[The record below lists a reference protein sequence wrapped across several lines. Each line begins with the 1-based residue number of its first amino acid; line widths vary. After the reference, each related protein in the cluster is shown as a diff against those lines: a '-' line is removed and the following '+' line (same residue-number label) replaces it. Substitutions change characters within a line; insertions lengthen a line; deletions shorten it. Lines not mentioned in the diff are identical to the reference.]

1 MTCQEMILSNDYADI
16 IVDFKITEQS
26 PYETP
31 TDICYHNVEGDLGI
45 VYVKRSELP
54 PITLSSLSYSFLPKC
69 YGLMQMDE
77 VTGGVQEFDTTS
89 LIEAGIL
96 QSQGQPLELTG
107 LSLIHI

>member
-16 IVDFKITEQS
+16 IVDFKMPEQL
-26 PYETP
+26 PHKTP

-45 VYVKRSELP
+45 VYVKRSELS

-96 QSQGQPLELTG
+96 QSQGQPFCLL
-107 LSLIHI
+107 